1 MDWKPFV
8 YGGLG
13 SVVAELG
20 TFPIDTAKTRLQV
33 QGQVSNE
40 ALRELRYRG
49 MIHAIYRISREE
61 GIRALYNGV
70 KPAVLRQATYGTL
83 KIGLYQGIKRTIN
96 TDPQKE
102 TLASN
107 VFSGVVAGAISSAIC
122 NPTDVLKVRLQA
134 QTAGTVNGSQGMLIA
149 FSDMYRLEGMRG
161 LYRGVGPTAQR
172 ASVIAGVELP
182 VYDFSKKHLLKFIGD
197 NPANHFIASIIAGLA
212 GAIGSNPIDVI
223 KTRMMNQRNILGK
236 QSGSLYTSSWNCFTR
251 TCQTEGFMALYKG
264 FIPTFVRLCPW
275 NILFFMSYE
284 QFKRLGDKYL

>member
-1 MDWKPFV
+1 
-8 YGGLG
+8 
-13 SVVAELG
+13 
-20 TFPIDTAKTRLQV
+20 
-33 QGQVSNE
+33 
-40 ALRELRYRG
+40 

-161 LYRGVGPTAQR
+161 LYR
-172 ASVIAGVELP
+172 VICL
-182 VYDFSKKHLLKFIGD
+182 
-197 NPANHFIASIIAGLA
+197 
-212 GAIGSNPIDVI
+212 
-223 KTRMMNQRNILGK
+223 
-236 QSGSLYTSSWNCFTR
+236 
-251 TCQTEGFMALYKG
+251 
-264 FIPTFVRLCPW
+264 
-275 NILFFMSYE
+275 
-284 QFKRLGDKYL
+284 